1 MWRERARY
9 WFDSTMSR
17 GTPAL
22 IGWLGFASTGLV
34 LVVSLLVIWLVPK
47 DVVQH
52 GGWPEV
58 FWMTL
63 MRAIDAGTI
72 GGDTGSPL
80 FLFLMLLIT
89 IGGIFVVS
97 AFIGVMTNGLNAKIE
112 DLRKG
117 RSRVVERGHTV
128 VLGWSEQV
136 FTVVAELVQANQS
149 QRRACIAILADK
161 DKVEM
166 EDELRARVGD
176 LGRTVVVC
184 RTGNPLRPAD
194 LELVNLSAARS
205 VMVLPPATEDA
216 DIQVIKV
223 LLALG
228 DRARGSDGPH
238 VVAALRDSD
247 NLAAAQL
254 AGGPRAQLIGA
265 DDLAVRLI
273 VQAHRQSGLSAV
285 CTELLAFS
293 GNEFYIRTDAQVV
306 GQTFGDVSRTF
317 DRGVAVGIR
326 YGDGRISLNPAADVL
341 LGNDDQLVVL
351 AEDDALVRRSTGPA
365 QIFEEAIA
373 DAARPVACAA
383 RTLMIGWNKRAP
395 KILDLLD
402 DFATP
407 GSHLQIAGLD
417 EPAPGQYR
425 NLTIGTTYCDPTNR
439 AALEALD
446 VGSYQHVIILAADD
460 LDEQQA
466 DARTLLTLLHIRDLE
481 QRLNAPYSIVS
492 EINDDAN
499 REIAQV
505 TEADDFVVSEKL
517 ISLLLTQLS
526 ENRHL
531 ADVFA
536 ELLGPEGAEIY
547 LKPAADYLV
556 PGVAANFATLA
567 EAARRRGETAIGY
580 RIASAFHRPPGYGVA
595 LNPVRDAP
603 LTLTAED
610 RVIVLAD
617 LGTAAGSG
625 AGLTDS
631 SQVEAVG
638 SLQTSG

>member
-1 MWRERARY
+1 
-9 WFDSTMSR
+9 
-17 GTPAL
+17 
-22 IGWLGFASTGLV
+22 
-34 LVVSLLVIWLVPK
+34 
-47 DVVQH
+47 
-52 GGWPEV
+52 
-58 FWMTL
+58 
-63 MRAIDAGTI
+63 
-72 GGDTGSPL
+72 
-80 FLFLMLLIT
+80 
-89 IGGIFVVS
+89 
-97 AFIGVMTNGLNAKIE
+97 
-112 DLRKG
+112 
-117 RSRVVERGHTV
+117 
-128 VLGWSEQV
+128 
-136 FTVVAELVQANQS
+136 
-149 QRRACIAILADK
+149 
-161 DKVEM
+161 
-166 EDELRARVGD
+166 
-176 LGRTVVVC
+176 
-184 RTGNPLRPAD
+184 
-194 LELVNLSAARS
+194 
-205 VMVLPPATEDA
+205 
-216 DIQVIKV
+216 QVIKV

-228 DRARGSDGPH
+228 DRARHSDGPQ

-247 NLAAAQL
+247 NLAAARL

-293 GNEFYIRTDAQVV
+293 GNEFYIRTDPQAA

-326 YGDGRISLNPAADVL
+326 YGDGRVSLNPGADAVL
-341 LGNDDQLVVL
+341 GQSDQLIVL
-351 AEDDALVRRSTGPA
+351 AEDDALVRRATLPA
-365 QIFEEAIA
+365 QIVEDAIA
-373 DAARPVACAA
+373 DAEQPAMTTA

-417 EPAPGQYR
+417 EATPGRYQ

-446 VGSYQHVIILAADD
+446 VSSYQNVIILAADH

-536 ELLGPEGAEIY
+536 ELLGPDGAEIY

-556 PGVAANFATLA
+556 PGTPANFATLA

-580 RIASAFHRPPGYGVA
+580 RVASAFHRPPGYGVV

-617 LGTAAGSG
+617 LG
-625 AGLTDS
+625 LTDS
-631 SQVEAVG
+631 SQVDAVG
-638 SLQTSG
+638 SVQASG

>member
-1 MWRERARY
+1 MWRERVRY

-22 IGWLGFASTGLV
+22 IVWLGCASAVLV
-34 LVVSLLVIWLVPK
+34 LVMSLLAIWLVPK

-52 GGWPEV
+52 GGWAEM

-63 MRAIDAGTI
+63 MRAIDTGTVAG
-72 GGDTGSPL
+72 DSGSPL

-97 AFIGVMTNGLNAKIE
+97 AFIGVITTGLDAKIE

-136 FTVVAELVQANQS
+136 FTVVAELVQANQD
-149 QRRACIAILADK
+149 QRRTCVAILADK

-166 EDELRARVGD
+166 EDELRARIGD
-176 LGRTVVVC
+176 HGKTVVVC

-194 LELVNLSAARS
+194 LDLVNLSAASS

-216 DIQVIKV
+216 DIQVIKI

-228 DRARGSDGPH
+228 ERARRADGPQ
-238 VVAALRDSD
+238 VVAALRESD

-254 AGGPRAQLIGA
+254 AGGPRTQLIGA

-285 CTELLAFS
+285 CMELLSFG
-293 GNEFYIRTDAQVV
+293 GNEFYLRSDPAAV
-306 GQTFGDVSRTF
+306 GQPFGDASRTY
-317 DRGVAVGIR
+317 DRGIPVGIR
-326 YGDGRISLNPAADVL
+326 YVDGRVVLNPSVDAVLADGDEL
-341 LGNDDQLVVL
+341 ILL
-351 AEDDALVRRSTGPA
+351 AEDEALIRRSAAPA
-365 QIFEEAIA
+365 QIVEDAIA
-373 DAARPVACAA
+373 LSAEPEPCPA

-402 DFATP
+402 GFATC
-407 GSHLQIAGLD
+407 GSHLQIAGTG
-417 EPAPGQYR
+417 EPRPGTYP
-425 NLTIGTTYCDPTNR
+425 NLTIGTTTCDPTNR
-439 AALEALD
+439 GALEALD
-446 VGSYQHVIILAADD
+446 VGGYQHVIILAADD

-526 ENRHL
+526 QNLHL
-531 ADVFA
+531 AEVFT

-547 LKPAADYLV
+547 LKPAGDYLV
-556 PGVAANFATLA
+556 PGTVANFATVA

-580 RIASAFHRPPGYGVA
+580 RVASRFHQPPGYGVV
-595 LNPVRDAP
+595 LNPPREAA
-603 LTLTAED
+603 LALTAND

-617 LGTAAGSG
+617 LG
-625 AGLTDS
+625 LTDS
-631 SQVEAVG
+631 SQVDAVG
-638 SLQTSG
+638 SVQASG

>member
-22 IGWLGFASTGLV
+22 IGWLGFASTALV
-34 LVVSLLVIWLVPK
+34 LVVSLLVIWLVPN

-136 FTVVAELVQANQS
+136 FTVVSELVQANQS
-149 QRRACIAILADK
+149 QRRACVAILADK

-176 LGRTVVVC
+176 FGSTVVVC

-194 LELVNLSAARS
+194 LDLVNLSAARS

-228 DRARGSDGPH
+228 DRARHSDGPH

-247 NLAAAQL
+247 NLAAARL

-285 CTELLAFS
+285 CADLLAFA
-293 GNEFYIRTDAQVV
+293 GNEFYLRPEPSLV
-306 GQTFGDVSRTF
+306 GLAFGDAIHSYEL
-317 DRGVAVGIR
+317 GVPVGLRHDNGSIT
-326 YGDGRISLNPAADVL
+326 LNPPADRVIAATDEL
-341 LGNDDQLVVL
+341 IVL
-351 AEDDALVRRSTGPA
+351 AEDDVLIQLADRRPHLV
-365 QIFEEAIA
+365 
-373 DAARPVACAA
+373 
-383 RTLMIGWNKRAP
+383 
-395 KILDLLD
+395 
-402 DFATP
+402 
-407 GSHLQIAGLD
+407 
-417 EPAPGQYR
+417 EPA
-425 NLTIGTTYCDPTNR
+425 
-439 AALEALD
+439 
-446 VGSYQHVIILAADD
+446 
-460 LDEQQA
+460 
-466 DARTLLTLLHIRDLE
+466 
-481 QRLNAPYSIVS
+481 
-492 EINDDAN
+492 
-499 REIAQV
+499 
-505 TEADDFVVSEKL
+505 
-517 ISLLLTQLS
+517 IS
-526 ENRHL
+526 
-531 ADVFA
+531 
-536 ELLGPEGAEIY
+536 P
-547 LKPAADYLV
+547 
-556 PGVAANFATLA
+556 
-567 EAARRRGETAIGY
+567 
-580 RIASAFHRPPGYGVA
+580 
-595 LNPVRDAP
+595 
-603 LTLTAED
+603 
-610 RVIVLAD
+610 
-617 LGTAAGSG
+617 
-625 AGLTDS
+625 
-631 SQVEAVG
+631 
-638 SLQTSG
+638 